1 LCEWGQESRATEG
14 ERGDRN
20 CFRLMMAFSR
30 AFIAGENLVAVT
42 LVNSPTLTFLV
53 LRACGTGLRAGKVS
67 ILRDFTW
74 IDLRD
79 ALLIYDHVRMIA
91 STTRNFRLPFPA
103 KNHWPCSLYGKTK
116 CTK

>member
-1 LCEWGQESRATEG
+1 
-14 ERGDRN
+14 
-20 CFRLMMAFSR
+20 MMAFSR
-30 AFIAGENLVAVT
+30 AFIAGENLAAVT

-79 ALLIYDHVRMIA
+79 ALLTSPPYPSRLYSCLVCFRA
-91 STTRNFRLPFPA
+91 SVSSQTSCCVI
-103 KNHWPCSLYGKTK
+103 KGKETGVLGV
-116 CTK
+116 

>member
-20 CFRLMMAFSR
+20 CVHLMMAFSR

-74 IDLRD
+74 INLWD
-79 ALLIYDHVRMIA
+79 ALLRRKKKLGIQLVCYEPGSGPSPILA
-91 STTRNFRLPFPA
+91 GFEQP
-103 KNHWPCSLYGKTK
+103 SL
-116 CTK
+116 